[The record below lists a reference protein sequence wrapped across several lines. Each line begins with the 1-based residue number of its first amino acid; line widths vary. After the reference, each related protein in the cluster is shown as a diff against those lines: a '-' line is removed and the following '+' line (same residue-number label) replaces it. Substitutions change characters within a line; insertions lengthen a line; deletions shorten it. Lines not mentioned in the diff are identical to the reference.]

1 LNSVDDVGPGKVLK
15 VEAGA
20 GHVVRIELEL
30 LCARHGGHPA
40 VLLLV
45 AKVLLD
51 NVKRFVVDVAVFVRL
66 QILNLV
72 QTCSKDCGFSM

>member
-45 AKVLLD
+45 AAL
-51 NVKRFVVDVAVFVRL
+51 AT
-66 QILNLV
+66 I
-72 QTCSKDCGFSM
+72 SSSS